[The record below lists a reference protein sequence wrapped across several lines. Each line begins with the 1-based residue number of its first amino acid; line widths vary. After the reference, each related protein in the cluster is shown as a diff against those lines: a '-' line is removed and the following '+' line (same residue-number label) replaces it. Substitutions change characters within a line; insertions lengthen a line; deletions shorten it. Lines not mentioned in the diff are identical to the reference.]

1 MKMSE
6 AIAKVSNRKII
17 VVGVILLILFISG
30 SIWWWV
36 RSNSRVST
44 DDARVKG
51 TMTTVSAK
59 VAGRIASL
67 LVAEGDKVSAG
78 QIIATIE
85 KQEYENQVAQAEA
98 NLAVAKAKL
107 AAVVSGNRHQEVAQ
121 ANAQVLKE
129 QALYQN
135 AQKNYERDHTL
146 SAQGAI
152 SSQQLDASRAAF
164 VSAEAQYEAAKEQFS
179 LSKEGSR
186 QEDISVAQA
195 VVQQAEAALSNA
207 KIQREDTVIKVPTD
221 GTIGLKS
228 IELGE
233 LVSVGKPLFNITN
246 LQDVWIGANIEET
259 AVGKIKLQDRVEFT
273 IDAYPGEM
281 FTGEVIEAGPAAG
294 SQFALLPTENSA
306 GNFTKVTQR
315 LPIKIK
321 PDAGTHVLKPGMSA
335 VITVYVN

>member
-1 MKMSE
+1 MSE
-6 AIAKVSNRKII
+6 AIAKKVSNRKIMI
-17 VVGVILLILFISG
+17 VGVILLIIFISG

-59 VAGRIASL
+59 TAGRIATL
-67 LVAEGDKVSAG
+67 LVQEGDQVSAG
-78 QIIATIE
+78 QVIATVE
-85 KQEYENQVAQAEA
+85 KQEYENQAAQAAA

-107 AAVVSGNRHQEVAQ
+107 AAVVSGNRHQEIAQ
-121 ANAQVLKE
+121 ANAKVLQE

-135 AQKNYERDHTL
+135 AQKNYERDRTL
-146 SAQGAI
+146 SAQGAV
-152 SSQQLDASRAAF
+152 SSQQLDASRATF
-164 VSAEAQYEAAKEQFS
+164 VSAEAQYQAAQEQFS
-179 LSKEGSR
+179 LSKEGAR
-186 QEDISVAQA
+186 PEDISIAEA

-207 KIQREDTVIKVPTD
+207 QIQLEDTVIKAPAN

-246 LQDVWIGANIEET
+246 LEDVWIGANIEET
-259 AVGKIKLQDRVEFT
+259 AIGKIKLQDRAEFT
-273 IDAYPGEM
+273 IDAYPGQT
-281 FTGEVIEAGPAAG
+281 FIGEVIEAGPASG
-294 SQFALLPTENSA
+294 SQFALLPTENA
-306 GNFTKVTQR
+306 GGNFTKVTQR

-321 PDAGTHVLKPGMSA
+321 PDTGTYVLKPGMSA